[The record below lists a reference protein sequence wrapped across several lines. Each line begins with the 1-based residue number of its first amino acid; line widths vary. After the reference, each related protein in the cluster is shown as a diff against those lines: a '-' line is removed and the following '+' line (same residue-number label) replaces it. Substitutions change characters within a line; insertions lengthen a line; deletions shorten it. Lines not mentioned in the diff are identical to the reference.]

1 MSYRFMRAFIFF
13 DLPTLTPEDR
23 KSYRH
28 FHKFLIRNGFIMLQE
43 SVYCKLITTPTVE
56 SSIKNLINKHKPP
69 KGLVQYLSIT
79 EKQFSRMEYVV
90 GEYSSDIIS
99 SNEHVV
105 IL

>member
-23 KSYRH
+23 KNYRR
-28 FHKFLIRNGFIMLQE
+28 FHKFLIKNGFIMLQE

-56 SSIKNLINKHKPP
+56 NSIKNLINRHKPP
-69 KGLVQYLSIT
+69 KGLVQYLAIT
-79 EKQFSRMEYVV
+79 EKQFSRMEYIV

-99 SNEHVV
+99 NNEHVV